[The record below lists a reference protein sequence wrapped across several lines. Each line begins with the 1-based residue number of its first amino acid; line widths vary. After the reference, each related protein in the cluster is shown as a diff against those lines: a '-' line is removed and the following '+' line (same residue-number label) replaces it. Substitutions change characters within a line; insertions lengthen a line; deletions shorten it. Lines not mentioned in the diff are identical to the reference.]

1 MAKFDPKLTE
11 AMKAWLSSDH
21 SDEKNIIHGAEMLL
35 SANRNQGLFIRITR
49 NPEKFLSKLEYEI
62 RKQLNIRNEV
72 DGMDQVEKLE
82 KEILPDMQ
90 AAVEAAA
97 SKPDAIPAIHVE
109 DGNGFIVARGM
120 RPDHDR
126 LPENIKALWE
136 GNAER
141 WNKMKAIF
149 ELLKTLDQPCDRF
162 EYVKQLK
169 EAWYKY
175 RQDMNTYDDYV
186 LNGGGND
193 NAPAEEPGK
202 PTEEQQ
208 KEINNAQAYISK
220 FLPVLLNMVE
230 EAKDPEFKEMEQLET
245 MRGRVQERVN
255 TLVTLGVE
263 LSEERK
269 QQLRTADITFGEA
282 AEEPE
287 AAAAEETAEE
297 KTDAAEQPEPAPAA
311 EETENSS
318 EENAEGEGSE

>member
-21 SDEKNIIHGAEMLL
+21 SDERNIIHGAEMLL

-49 NPEKFLSKLEYEI
+49 NPKKFLSKLEYEI

-97 SKPDAIPAIHVE
+97 SNPDTIPAISVE

-126 LPENIKALWE
+126 LPENIKALWNA
-136 GNAER
+136 NAER
-141 WNKMKAIF
+141 WNKMKAVF
-149 ELLKTLDQPCDRF
+149 ELLKTMEQPCDRF

-175 RQDMNTYDDYV
+175 REDMNAYDDYV
-186 LNGGGND
+186 LNGGGNEET
-193 NAPAEEPGK
+193 PAEEPGK

-220 FLPVLLNMVE
+220 FLPVLLTMVE
-230 EAKDPEFKEMEQLET
+230 DAKDPEFKEMEQLET
-245 MRGRVQERVN
+245 IRGRVQERVN
-255 TLVTLGVE
+255 TLVTFGVE

-282 AEEPE
+282 SGDQEP
-287 AAAAEETAEE
+287 AASGENA
-297 KTDAAEQPEPAPAA
+297 DAAEQPEPEPAA
-311 EETENSS
+311 EETDKSS
-318 EENAEGEGSE
+318 EENAEGKGSE